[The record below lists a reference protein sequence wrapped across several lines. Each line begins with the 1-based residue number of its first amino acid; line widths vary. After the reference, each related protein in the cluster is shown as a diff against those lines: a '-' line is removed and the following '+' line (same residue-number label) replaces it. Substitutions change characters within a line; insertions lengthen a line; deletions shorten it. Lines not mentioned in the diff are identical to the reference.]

1 MTKNVKASGFDKT
14 VSKLIKTVI
23 SAESMSEVTGQKFAV
38 PENLHPKAAQR
49 AVPTGEKIKGRGFAK
64 AFGVVGG
71 AASVAQFP
79 VDAYNYGFEEA
90 TKQLTESLTDPL
102 DVVPDGQGA
111 GCVFFGDCYVVTPM
125 A

>member
-1 MTKNVKASGFDKT
+1 
-14 VSKLIKTVI
+14 
-23 SAESMSEVTGQKFAV
+23 V
-38 PENLHPKAAQR
+38 PS
-49 AVPTGEKIKGRGFAK
+49 GEKIKGRGFAK

-71 AASVAQFP
+71 AVSAAQFP

-90 TKQLTESLTDPL
+90 TKQLSESLTDPL

-111 GCVFFGDCYVVTPM
+111 GCLFFGDCYVVSPM